1 MCQREPCRFCTTK
14 GFSSVDHDLYHCPRK
29 PEGFM
34 FYHLRAGSLV
44 PKSSTESR
52 AASASEIVLIRAA
65 GRAGSKAATPGTQ

>member
-1 MCQREPCRFCTTK
+1 MWTVWSFKLVARYCAMWSNKSADER
-14 GFSSVDHDLYHCPRK
+14 G
-29 PEGFM
+29 
-34 FYHLRAGSLV
+34 AGSLV